1 MKSVCALLATLALL
15 SVSQASAEEKSPAP
29 KRPNFVVIL
38 ADDMG
43 YSDLGCYGGE
53 IETPNIDSLADD
65 GLRFRQFYNC
75 SRCTSTRASL
85 LTGYYPQRIGMGEF
99 GRTMDLNVPTVAERL
114 RDAGYR
120 TAMTGKWHLS
130 ELPAEPKGEQRLR
143 WMDHQARLDVPFAD
157 PASLPTRR
165 GFEKFY
171 GVVWGVVNHFDPFSL
186 VDGETPVEDVPED
199 YHATDAIARSA
210 TFASSRATRSPS
222 SSTPRSRRR
231 IGRSRLGLRRSPS
244 TTASTTA
251 VGMSCGPID
260 MSVRLSWGCSMRQP
274 SWAPSSTKAKHGI
287 NCRPCVASTWRRRW
301 RSTPR

>member
-120 TAMTGKWHLS
+120 TAMTGKWHLLS
-130 ELPAEPKGEQRLR
+130 CPPNPR
-143 WMDHQARLDVPFAD
+143 
-157 PASLPTRR
+157 ASNGCAGWIIRR
-165 GFEKFY
+165 G
-171 GVVWGVVNHFDPFSL
+171 WTS
-186 VDGETPVEDVPED
+186 
-199 YHATDAIARSA
+199 
-210 TFASSRATRSPS
+210 RSPI
-222 SSTPRSRRR
+222 RRR
-231 IGRSRLGLRRSPS
+231 CRRAAASRSF
-244 TTASTTA
+244 TAWS
-251 VGMSCGPID
+251 G
-260 MSVRLSWGCSMRQP
+260 
-274 SWAPSSTKAKHGI
+274 
-287 NCRPCVASTWRRRW
+287 AS
-301 RSTPR
+301 